1 MHNAS
6 FAQTYSL
13 QQCIDSAL
21 INNKKIEIVKNQLRS
36 SEIKTSEAKANLIP
50 KLVVNGEYKY
60 YTDLPYQLMPLSVF
74 GGPDG
79 HFKEAQ
85 FGVPH
90 NINANVQLTV
100 PIYNAQIYGAIK
112 ATKIASQLTGIEQAK
127 TEEQVYYDVSNLY
140 YNAQIV
146 MNQQE
151 FIDSNIS
158 QGEILLKNITLLQ
171 KELLARKTDIDRVQ
185 LNISQ
190 LKSKQFTL
198 SNQFIQIMNALKF
211 QMGLS
216 LNDPLSIEKDVRETE
231 NKEYQLNE
239 SLDHLKIKTYNLLL
253 NSQLKSLQQS
263 RLPSVALFGSY
274 GVLGYGYDQKPNNF
288 LNFYPIGLAGIK
300 VNYPLFNGT
309 VTSKKIDQK
318 RIELSTNELQLELV
332 NDRTNMEIENARMDL
347 SVAKI
352 NMETAQSQTDL
363 AQSIY
368 DNTELQRQQGV
379 SSLNDVLA
387 ADNERRT
394 AQQNYISALVRY
406 LKADLAIKKLTG
418 NTLK

>member
-1 MHNAS
+1 
-6 FAQTYSL
+6 
-13 QQCIDSAL
+13 
-21 INNKKIEIVKNQLRS
+21 
-36 SEIKTSEAKANLIP
+36 
-50 KLVVNGEYKY
+50 
-60 YTDLPYQLMPLSVF
+60 MPLSVF

-90 NINANVQLTV
+90 NINATVQLSV

-112 ATKIASQLTGIEQAK
+112 ASKISSQLTGIEEAK
-127 TEEQVYYDVSNLY
+127 TEEQVYYNVANLY

-146 MNQQE
+146 INQLE
-151 FIDSNIS
+151 FIDSNIV

-171 KELLARKTDIDRVQ
+171 KELLAKKTDVDRIQ

-190 LKSKQFTL
+190 LNSRQLTL
-198 SNQFIQIMNALKF
+198 RNQHVKIMNALKF
-211 QMGLS
+211 QMGMS
-216 LNDPLSIEKDVRETE
+216 LTDTLSIEQDVQETE
-231 NKEYQLNE
+231 TNEYEIKE
-239 SLDHLKIKTYNLLL
+239 SLDHLKIKTYNQLL

-274 GVLGYGYDQKPNNF
+274 GVLGYGYDQQPNNF

-352 NMETAQSQTDL
+352 NVETARSQTKL

-368 DNTELQRQQGV
+368 NNTELQRQQGV
-379 SSLNDVLA
+379 SSLNDVLT
-387 ADNERRT
+387 ADIELRT
-394 AQQNYISALVRY
+394 AQQNYISALIEY